1 MRGRLVRD
9 GYRGWYGW
17 EDRYNTIIRMSFESM
32 SNTNARNK
40 QERFRYQRN
49 RKQIEKQEQR
59 YTERL
64 DKEMRELKEE
74 LWSAKAYGKVCERYS
89 FRRRQGRDNEE
100 GVEQDNGSIRGKDI
114 EKGPIRWR
122 RRGKR
127 DPVIIVKD
135 RDNDRSTNEIR
146 GDNWNILETRPSM
159 DDKASDELTKEHQ
172 RQLKRT
178 LILAK
183 WMSAMSLIS
192 KLRQDGR
199 PSEEKVK
206 AVNSL
211 EGDNTSRRKHAPIFP
226 AQCRNTFTLRR
237 FIEKEVEHLLTTYTP
252 ERARRERVRRILDH
266 SRFPDLV
273 QRHRSTS
280 AIFRNYE
287 SYKRSSAYRQNN
299 SHVTEQKS
307 ANVNENSLNLLKKKY
322 EEVRKSGSTLPPLV
336 GVSEKER
343 EDGKMKRNVVMISE
357 RKLLL
362 PRLERA
368 ELVT

>member
-1 MRGRLVRD
+1 
-9 GYRGWYGW
+9 
-17 EDRYNTIIRMSFESM
+17 
-32 SNTNARNK
+32 
-40 QERFRYQRN
+40 
-49 RKQIEKQEQR
+49 
-59 YTERL
+59 
-64 DKEMRELKEE
+64 
-74 LWSAKAYGKVCERYS
+74 
-89 FRRRQGRDNEE
+89 
-100 GVEQDNGSIRGKDI
+100 
-114 EKGPIRWR
+114 
-122 RRGKR
+122 
-127 DPVIIVKD
+127 
-135 RDNDRSTNEIR
+135 
-146 GDNWNILETRPSM
+146 M

-266 SRFPDLV
+266 PRFPDLV